1 MSVKSKSIQNKSKDE
16 RLRKVSKLKVLL
28 NRPELGALGGSI
40 LVFIFFGI
48 VAGDTGM
55 FSAYGTINFLEVSAK
70 VPPNKFAKNE
80 EELRAFQIFEPPS
93 AKECEDAGLYGIHLG
108 DFIFWDE
115 EKQTEFIRDTYEW
128 LEDDMEGTYKGYKS
142 VECSMAGLHDFTNYL
157 KRGYGRSTFHA
168 SMDIRNG
175 LLDRNEAFELAEKY
189 DEIEPSVLQYYLQI
203 TSLSKDEFYDVIGK
217 KRLKQLDGKTVSV
230 VSKKYKKI
238 KKPFVL
244 EFIENVR
251 KKVKKERLEWRIN
264 ES

>member
-1 MSVKSKSIQNKSKDE
+1 MVINWCNT
-16 RLRKVSKLKVLL
+16 LLGVL
-28 NRPELGALGGSI
+28 
-40 LVFIFFGI
+40 
-48 VAGDTGM
+48 
-55 FSAYGTINFLEVSAK
+55 
-70 VPPNKFAKNE
+70 
-80 EELRAFQIFEPPS
+80 
-93 AKECEDAGLYGIHLG
+93 
-108 DFIFWDE
+108 
-115 EKQTEFIRDTYEW
+115 
-128 LEDDMEGTYKGYKS
+128 DD
-142 VECSMAGLHDFTNYL
+142 DFTMVNQL
-157 KRGYGRSTFHA
+157 MKFVKFGFGRVTDQVQEKIQYSKNP
-168 SMDIRNG
+168 I
-175 LLDRNEAFELAEKY
+175 LAEKY